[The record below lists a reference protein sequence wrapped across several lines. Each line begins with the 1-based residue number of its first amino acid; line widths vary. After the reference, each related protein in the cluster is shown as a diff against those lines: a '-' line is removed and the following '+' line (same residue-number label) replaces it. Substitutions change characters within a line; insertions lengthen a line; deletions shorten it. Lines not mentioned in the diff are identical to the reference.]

1 VTSAAGA
8 AKAPRARRSS
18 WRSPW
23 LWLGVAVSGAS
34 LYWAFRDV
42 NLRDVLGQMARANWW
57 LLIGVSLPSQL
68 IAVWLRALR
77 WRHLTDPIAPIGTGP
92 LFRATAVGFMANNL
106 FPLRIGE
113 LLRAWYLAR
122 ETGTDAAAMLAT
134 VILERV
140 IDTVTFVFL
149 AGMLLLSMGARSG
162 PSPELMM
169 FGIPPLLVAAVLPIV
184 FMVSLRV
191 SPERTTR
198 LVRVCTQWALPS
210 WVTDRIEELLRRF
223 ADGLGSIRGGVHL
236 VWILLHSIAIWFVF
250 SMIPFAAAI
259 AAMGIDLGG
268 AVRLVEAAYATLV
281 AVGLAVSLPS
291 APGFFGLYHTA
302 CRLALDLFGV
312 PHDQAVALGT
322 VSHLTFWV
330 SLTALGVG
338 VLRFGRTSFGD
349 MEEAAQGAGLDPEAP
364 PQGP

>member
-1 VTSAAGA
+1 MSGAAGTSATV
-8 AKAPRARRSS
+8 RERRST

-23 LWLGVAVSGAS
+23 LWLGILVSVAS

-42 NLRDVLGQMARANWW
+42 DLADVGRQMARANWW
-57 LLIGVSLPSQL
+57 LLLGVSLPSQL

-77 WRHLTDPIAPIGTGP
+77 WRHLTDPIAPIETGP

-122 ETGTDAAAMLAT
+122 ETGTDAAAILAT

-149 AGMLLLSMGARSG
+149 AGMLILTMGARSG
-162 PSPELMM
+162 PSPELIM

-184 FMVSLRV
+184 FMVALRTA
-191 SPERTTR
+191 PDRTTAF
-198 LVRVCTQWALPS
+198 VRVCTKWFLPS
-210 WVTDRIEELLRRF
+210 WLTERMEELLRRF

-236 VWILLHSIAIWFVF
+236 VWITLHSILIWFVF
-250 SMIPFAAAI
+250 SMIPFAASIEAI
-259 AAMGIDLGG
+259 GIDLGSP
-268 AVRLVEAAYATLV
+268 VRLVEAAYATLV

-330 SLTALGVG
+330 SLTALGLG
-338 VLRFGRTSFGD
+338 ALRFGRTSFGD
-349 MEEAAQGAGLDPEAP
+349 MEEAAQGGSLDSGP
-364 PQGP
+364 PPSGP